1 MNRAE
6 WPSGRGMGTRGLRY
20 YADDLEEVVTDELV
34 QQLEEA
40 AALADR
46 VGSAELARSLGDW
59 ANRVGRML
67 AMCYGPEAP
76 SSDLWFG

>member
-1 MNRAE
+1 MNHAE
-6 WPSGRGMGTRGLRY
+6 WPSGRDMGSRGLRN
-20 YADDLEEVVTDELV
+20 YADQLGEVVTDELV

-40 AALADR
+40 AALAGR

-59 ANRVGRML
+59 ANRVSRML
-67 AMCYGPEAP
+67 AICYGPETP